1 MSSDPILKM
10 ARVFEAP
17 VSRVFAAWIDPKDL
31 EKWAWGDLGVN
42 VRAEVDS
49 RVGGRYRIET
59 SRPDHETW
67 VFSGTYLEIIPDK
80 RLVYTLKWDAP
91 MGYEVATETLRL
103 EFTPRGETTEVSFL
117 HEGVPDERA
126 REVHEQG
133 WSNTFDTLDRI
144 LRASNP

>member
-1 MSSDPILKM
+1 MSDPVLRM

-67 VFSGTYLEIIPDK
+67 AFSGTYVEIIPTYPDG
-80 RLVYTLKWDAP
+80 LYDSWI
-91 MGYEVATETLRL
+91 GGTERKQL
-103 EFTPRGETTEVSFL
+103 
-117 HEGVPDERA
+117 
-126 REVHEQG
+126 
-133 WSNTFDTLDRI
+133 
-144 LRASNP
+144 